1 MFMVYMPDMAGG
13 CSLERLEA
21 AKKFF
26 ADPAHAVSGSEQ
38 ELAKT
43 ADQVKDCAGLRQ
55 REGAAVAA
63 YLTSF
68 SGRGSGSG
76 AAGAPAR

>member
-1 MFMVYMPDMAGG
+1 MPDLAGG

-26 ADPAHAVSGSEQ
+26 ADPAHAVSGSEL

-43 ADQVKDCAGLRQ
+43 EDQVKDCAGLRQ
-55 REGAAVAA
+55 REGASVAA
-63 YLTSF
+63 YLTNLT
-68 SGRGSGSG
+68 GQGSSPGTV
-76 AAGAPAR
+76 GAPTR